1 MTNQNMR
8 VESIAKILTNKG
20 DGNVLNLTLSEHL
33 KYPREIVSARD
44 IGDVNSG
51 ICFCGYQES
60 PEYVSHMSANH
71 GFRIG

>member
-8 VESIAKILTNKG
+8 VESVAKILTNNC

-44 IGDVNSG
+44 IAMWIAG
-51 ICFCGYQES
+51 IWFYGYQES
-60 PEYVSHMSANH
+60 PEYVSHM
-71 GFRIG
+71 

>member
-8 VESIAKILTNKG
+8 VESIAKILTNNF

-44 IGDVNSG
+44 IA
-51 ICFCGYQES
+51 
-60 PEYVSHMSANH
+60 M
-71 GFRIG
+71 